1 MINPE
6 NTIAFYTAA
15 DIRDALNF
23 PMLIEALRVGFTEHL
38 TIPPRLHVN
47 YDNYEDGNQNTLLLM
62 PAIKCGDIAGVKIV
76 NVASANS
83 KRNLPSIQGIYY
95 VLDAISGIPKA
106 LMDANELTNWRTAAS
121 SALAATF
128 LAPVAARSLLMV
140 GTGALAPYII
150 KAHLAVRP
158 LKELMVYGRTTEK
171 ARIIAQQHEDQF
183 EKVTVVKNLGEAVP
197 KADIVSVATSSTTP
211 LIKGVW
217 LRPGQHIDLI
227 GSFKPNMR
235 EADDDVMI
243 QSRIYVDHI
252 EMAPKESG
260 DLAIPLSKNVIS
272 LGDIQGDLFQLCQNK
287 VKGRISDDEITVFKS
302 VGHALEDLVAAQLIL
317 KTNNESNT
325 NKSKN

>member
-1 MINPE
+1 MKYYSA
-6 NTIAFYTAA
+6 TDVHDTL
-15 DIRDALNF
+15 DF
-23 PMLIEALRVGFTEHL
+23 PALIEALRIGFTEQY
-38 TIPPRLHVN
+38 TIPHRLHLD
-47 YDNYEDGNQNTLLLM
+47 YDNDEDDNQNTLLLM
-62 PAIKCGDIAGVKIV
+62 PAVKCGEIAGVKIV

-106 LMDANELTNWRTAAS
+106 IMDANELTNWRTAAS

-128 LAPVAARSLLMV
+128 LAPVEAKSLLLV

-150 KAHLAVRP
+150 KAHLAIRP
-158 LKELMVYGRTTEK
+158 IRELFVYGRNTEK
-171 ARIIAQQHEDQF
+171 ARFIAQQHEGQF
-183 EKVTVVKNLGEAVP
+183 EKITVVKNLGEAVP
-197 KADIVSVATSSTTP
+197 KADIVSVATSSATP
-211 LIKGVW
+211 LIKGAW

-235 EADDDVMI
+235 EADDDVLI
-243 QSRIYVDHI
+243 KSRIYVDHI

-260 DLAIPLSKNVIS
+260 DLAIPLSNNVIS

-287 VKGRISDDEITVFKS
+287 VKGRIADDEITVFKS

-317 KTNNESNT
+317 KT
-325 NKSKN
+325 K